1 MRRLLFLVLLCAVG
15 LAVVGYYRD
24 WFRVSTGDKA
34 GGTTD
39 VGVTVDKDKIKA
51 DVRKAED
58 SAKDLGS
65 KAKAKIDEA
74 RPRETSESGTAR

>member
-1 MRRLLFLVLLCAVG
+1 MRKLLFVVLLCAVSE
-15 LAVVGYYRD
+15 AVFGYYRD
-24 WFRVSTGDKA
+24 WFHVSTSDKV
-34 GGTTD
+34 GGATD

-58 SAKDLGS
+58 SAKELGT

-74 RPRETSESGTAR
+74 RPRETSESEMSR